1 MNRHYLLHTGFYLLL
16 LTGCATDPA
25 QRHLSSNEAI
35 QAESYMQQG
44 QHKRA
49 ANLYET
55 LSKSKPDHR
64 DQFNLLAIDA
74 FIKSGDIQAA
84 QSHADAINPATLSA
98 EQRNKL
104 NLLYAQISLSNG
116 EAEQA
121 LNKLSITQPYNLTP
135 TDKIIFYQSLAFA
148 YSLTGNLL
156 QSVQARIQLD
166 PLLESDQQRNENNT
180 VILNTLNLLPPQALI
195 NNQPAAPDIL
205 GGWMS
210 LTRLLKT
217 ANQNK
222 DSTEFQTS
230 LNEWKRLYPDH
241 PANSDFLQSTLK
253 GPTHSFKL
261 PTAIALLLPESGRF
275 AQAAQAIKK
284 GFMAAYHQ
292 PESSFQA
299 PIRSYDSTMD
309 SSVNLYH
316 RAISEGAELVIGPL
330 SKDNIQSLALS
341 TELTIPVLALNH
353 IPNLAKDNLF
363 QFGLS
368 PIDEAR
374 QIASKASRDGNKK
387 ALLLTPKTN
396 QGRRIADYLTEYWQG
411 TAGTLLEAQ
420 SYNTKA
426 NDFSE
431 PIKDLLNLGES
442 KYRFNRLKRLLGINI
457 QYTERRRQD
466 VDAIFLSAS
475 AKKARSIYP
484 QLQFYRA
491 TRLPVYATANIY
503 SGQANP
509 ALDID
514 LNNIT
519 FCDIPWLFS
528 DAYSG
533 ELSQESLRS
542 TWQHLPSRYL
552 KLIALGIDSFN
563 VIPHLGHLDSK
574 PYPGATGTLSIN
586 NENRITRQLVCA
598 KFTDGIPKLQDFS
611 IEPVKTDNQ
620 NIFYSDTYAQ

>member
-1 MNRHYLLHTGFYLLL
+1 MNRHYLLHPGFCLLL
-16 LTGCATDPA
+16 LTGCASDPA

-35 QAESYMQQG
+35 QAESYMQKG
-44 QHKRA
+44 QHKQA

-55 LSKSKPDHR
+55 LSKSKPAQR

-84 QSHADAINPATLSA
+84 QSHADAINPATLAA

-104 NLLYAQISLSNG
+104 NLLYAQINLSNG

-121 LNKLSITQPYNLTP
+121 LNKLSITQAYTLNP
-135 TDKIIFYQSLAFA
+135 TDKITFYQSLAFA

-166 PLLESDQQRNENNT
+166 PLLDSDQQRKENNT

-217 ANQNK
+217 ANKNK
-222 DSTEFQTS
+222 DSTEFQTR

-241 PANSDFLQSTLK
+241 PANSDFLQSTIE
-253 GPTHSFKL
+253 GPTHSFRL
-261 PTAIALLLPESGRF
+261 PSTIALLLPESGRF
-275 AQAAQAIKK
+275 AQAARTIKQ

-292 PESSFQA
+292 SESGFQA
-299 PIRSYDSTMD
+299 SIRSYDSTMD
-309 SSVNLYH
+309 SPVNLYH
-316 RAISEGAELVIGPL
+316 RAVSEGAELVIGPL

-368 PIDEAR
+368 PLDEAR

-411 TAGTLLEAQ
+411 TGGTLLENQ

-426 NDFSE
+426 SDFSR

-442 KYRFNRLKRLLGINI
+442 RYRYNRLKRLLGINI

-475 AKKARSIYP
+475 AKKARSLYP

-491 TRLPVYATANIY
+491 TRIPVYATANIY
-503 SGQANP
+503 SGQSNP
-509 ALDID
+509 SLDID
-514 LNNIT
+514 LNNII

-528 DAYSG
+528 NAYSG
-533 ELSQESLRS
+533 ELSQASLRR
-542 TWQHLPSRYL
+542 TWQHLPGRYL
-552 KLIALGIDSFN
+552 RLIALGIDSYN
-563 VIPHLGHLDSK
+563 IIPHLGQLNNT
-574 PYPGATGTLSIN
+574 PYSGATGSLSLN
-586 NENRITRQLVCA
+586 RENRITRQLVCA
-598 KFTDGIPKLQDFS
+598 KFIDGKPRLQDFDS
-611 IEPVKTDNQ
+611 QPEITDDQ
-620 NIFYSDTYAQ
+620 NIIYSDDHL